1 MAEEKKL
8 ASELES
14 REVAEHAREQQWEKS
29 SFAKALFEGKLDLDL
44 VYPAPEPDPEE
55 QERAARFLEEI
66 EVFARDQIDGD
77 QHDTAG
83 WVPQEV
89 LDGLAKMGAFGIK
102 TPRKYGGLELSQVSY
117 NRALAII
124 ASRCSATGA
133 FLSAHQ
139 SIGVPGPLLK
149 FGTEEQK
156 DRYLPRLA
164 KGALSAFALTEHD
177 VGSDPANLSTTAE
190 LSEDGSHWILNG
202 EKLWTTN
209 GPRAEIIVV
218 MARTPAPEGS

>member
-8 ASELES
+8 SSELES
-14 REVAEHAREQQWEKS
+14 REVAEQAREQQWEKS

-44 VYPAPEPDPEE
+44 VYPAPTPDPDE
-55 QERAARFLEEI
+55 QERAAEFLKKI
-66 EVFARDQIDGD
+66 EAFARDHIDGD
-77 QHDTAG
+77 KHDTEG

-89 LDGLAKMGAFGIK
+89 LDGLAELGAFGVK

-124 ASRCSATGA
+124 SSRCSATGA

-149 FGTEEQK
+149 FGTDEQK
-156 DRYLPRLA
+156 SRYLPRLA
-164 KGALSAFALTEHD
+164 KGAL
-177 VGSDPANLSTTAE
+177 
-190 LSEDGSHWILNG
+190 
-202 EKLWTTN
+202 
-209 GPRAEIIVV
+209 
-218 MARTPAPEGS
+218 